1 MTIYV
6 TSVPILK
13 VDCLRLCFWI
23 VQMWKIFGYMLLR
36 QWYISLTNI
45 FHSAQRSGFLVI
57 TQNIISAI
65 AVAATTEWKKTILKR
80 WFEHNIV
87 RNKVGAVLFRDI
99 CLWKN
104 KLSNFLGCSN
114 IAHTHFLISQ
124 NGKCNFHWKITPMN
138 NYSNC
143 FKCMNVYIPL
153 HTRFYPDM
161 CHQIIEQMNKSSQ
174 KKGMLSGFDEG

>member
-1 MTIYV
+1 MFLDCANVEDLWLHVAETMIYFLDKHF
-6 TSVPILK
+6 P
-13 VDCLRLCFWI
+13 LCPTFWL
-23 VQMWKIFGYMLLR
+23 FGH
-36 QWYISLTNI
+36 NP
-45 FHSAQRSGFLVI
+45 
-57 TQNIISAI
+57 NIISAI

-124 NGKCNFHWKITPMN
+124 NGKCNFH
-138 NYSNC
+138 
-143 FKCMNVYIPL
+143 
-153 HTRFYPDM
+153 
-161 CHQIIEQMNKSSQ
+161 
-174 KKGMLSGFDEG
+174 